1 MYRAVCICPR
11 MRKWDSRGYS
21 RLPRA
26 DSSRG
31 RSTFGSRVVFRGSRT
46 FCRLSSTESN
56 GRVSR
61 SYAPLTAS
69 PLPTGPGSSHE
80 DRRSLITLSCITQKI
95 GSHYSFVR
103 HEALVALRGPSQH
116 ASVGLILN
124 QNGRGIFGFGTQV
137 QRSVR
142 AHDCGSSCSL
152 HRLDH
157 SLRPSL
163 NWCTQNAELFVQ

>member
-21 RLPRA
+21 RLPRT

-56 GRVSR
+56 GRESHP
-61 SYAPLTAS
+61 APLTAS
-69 PLPTGPGSSHE
+69 PLPTGPGGSHE

-95 GSHYSFVR
+95 GSHYSSVR

-116 ASVGLILN
+116 AARKCRSDSEPKRERVWYSSSALSMRPRLGILL
-124 QNGRGIFGFGTQV
+124 QPP
-137 QRSVR
+137 SP
-142 AHDCGSSCSL
+142 
-152 HRLDH
+152 
-157 SLRPSL
+157 RPFSTTVAQL
-163 NWCTQNAELFVQ
+163 MYGER